1 MKFLF
6 LISFRWRIAV
16 DSGMF
21 SLFSEGYNTPDSENL
36 MKSFRLA
43 LAAFFLVSLGVISI
57 AVTQEGSLVQVGHY
71 AKGQ

>member
-1 MKFLF
+1 
-6 LISFRWRIAV
+6 
-16 DSGMF
+16 MF